1 MTRHFGDFKNLR
13 GLFQGFT
20 LAEVLVTLGIIGVV
34 AAMTMPSL
42 ISNYQKKVLENQ
54 FKKSYSTISQAV
66 QFTILETGEGLNNQ
80 FNNYDGE
87 NHIYTNIPAFK
98 QLFYKNANV
107 IGDIKYDKV
116 QNYNGTQSYKTGG
129 VDYPIPEKLMKDG
142 TAVSATITNYK
153 IYIVVDIN
161 GPKKRPNKYGHDIF
175 KFYLDNR
182 DALVPGKMSKIYT
195 EDELK
200 DEYWADM
207 LGEPCT
213 IKSKQKGNGIGC
225 AYYAFND
232 ICPDDETKGYWECL
246 PH

>member
-1 MTRHFGDFKNLR
+1 M
-13 GLFQGFT
+13 
-20 LAEVLVTLGIIGVV
+20 AEVLVTLGIIGVV

-66 QFTILETGEGLNNQ
+66 QFTVLESGEGLNNQ
-80 FNNYDGE
+80 FNNYDKTING
-87 NHIYTNIPAFK
+87 YTEAVAFK

-107 IGDIKYDKV
+107 IGDIEYDKV

-142 TAVSATITNYK
+142 TAVRATITNYR

-182 DALVPGKMSKIYT
+182 DALVPSKIVNFIRKMS
-195 EDELK
+195 
-200 DEYWADM
+200 
-207 LGEPCT
+207 
-213 IKSKQKGNGIGC
+213 
-225 AYYAFND
+225 
-232 ICPDDETKGYWECL
+232 
-246 PH
+246 